1 MLTVTELSKTI
12 ADQEVLTDLSF
23 DLRDGDRLAVIG
35 PNGSGKSL
43 LLSMLATL
51 VKPTKG
57 RVHFDGLDMWSNLS
71 TIRPQIGYLA
81 PVPLQAL
88 DSIQMTNLTVIEYLK
103 FYAQIYGIKKNI
115 RSGLIQGTLELTD
128 LVLVKDQLLVELSIG
143 QQTRAILAKNVLH
156 DPKLWLLDDPI
167 AQMDSHGQ
175 IELLELITELGKM
188 KKTVILS
195 TNHLNLIQETCN
207 RVAILCKEK
216 LVYFGS
222 MPSDL
227 SSSYQQ
233 LVKPT
238 MSMGSTN

>member
-57 RVHFDGLDMWSNLS
+57 RIHFDGLDMWSNLS

-103 FYAQIYGIKKNI
+103 FYAQIYGIKKSI

-128 LVLVKDQLLVELSIG
+128 LILVKDQLLVELSIG
-143 QQTRAILAKNVLH
+143 QQTRAVLAK
-156 DPKLWLLDDPI
+156 
-167 AQMDSHGQ
+167 
-175 IELLELITELGKM
+175 TFY
-188 KKTVILS
+188 T
-195 TNHLNLIQETCN
+195 IQNYGC
-207 RVAILCKEK
+207 
-216 LVYFGS
+216 
-222 MPSDL
+222 
-227 SSSYQQ
+227 
-233 LVKPT
+233 
-238 MSMGSTN
+238 